1 MTEIPNS
8 GSESHQ
14 QLPNIHR
21 GSRCSKRG
29 ALICVVLIIGIIVGA
44 NVFVTSS
51 RGPSKTDSSET
62 MYDSRSIVSYTNT
75 DITPYITGMMH
86 DEFSVNSSEVQTT
99 TPPDMWFNI
108 TVISTGADN
117 VLVSIFVDVYR
128 LDLASFDSIPTW
140 SGRDSYLVEQGM
152 YTNTATGFFN
162 LDNQASTYVWV
173 VWFNVS
179 HKTVIWDVDIT
190 LNLRYNWHS

>member
-1 MTEIPNS
+1 MTDIPRS
-8 GSESHQ
+8 GSESHR
-14 QLPNIHR
+14 QLPSIHR
-21 GSRCSKRG
+21 TSDCSKPG

-44 NVFVTSS
+44 NVFVANSQ
-51 RGPSKTDSSET
+51 GPSKTDSSAT
-62 MYDSRSIVSYTNT
+62 SHDSISIISYTNT

-86 DEFSVNSSEVQTT
+86 DEFSVNSSQVETT

-108 TVISTGADN
+108 TVVSTGADN
-117 VLVSIFVDVYR
+117 VMVSVFVSVYR
-128 LDLASFDSIPTW
+128 LDLASFDSIPTS

-152 YTNTATGFFN
+152 YTNTATDFFN

-179 HKTVIWDVDIT
+179 HKTVVWDVDIT
-190 LNLRYNWHS
+190 INLRYNWLS